1 MRSFTVASAIFGGL
15 LATSPV
21 YGQQCKLQ
29 FDGRVPANFQPAN
42 FDTANNIFNPDNVK
56 GKGLKF
62 SDLIELPTLAQ
73 QSIFD
78 VGGKTKA
85 LEVTINDKSIFVPN
99 ADTVQN
105 GFRRAEL
112 LIASNNGTD
121 DSTKGV
127 KTLHFSVAKD
137 LKKPLNLTHEYQ
149 LVFLEDNKFSTNQ
162 IVVKTGT
169 IDGQANA
176 NPDTLNVFGNVASNP
191 PKLLFSTPFGAD
203 GFHNFAMTL
212 DFDKNTT
219 QVFFSKGNEPLKAV
233 SKPEP
238 NDVSGGGQYHFGC
251 LKKGVGKVKDVV
263 REGIQEPNINEGL
276 IYGGIFMEDSANG
289 CVSLS
294 AAAGAGGKAGAT
306 GAGGKAGATGA
317 GAGAKAG
324 AKVAGAALKQG
335 VKAAKAAKAGNNKKA
350 RSFLG

>member
-1 MRSFTVASAIFGGL
+1 MRSFTVASVLFGGL
-15 LATSPV
+15 MATSPV

-29 FDGRVPANFQPAN
+29 FDGRVPANFKPEN
-42 FDTANNIFNPDNVK
+42 FDSVNNIFDPKNVL

-62 SDLIELPTLAQ
+62 SDLIELPALQQ

-78 VGGKTKA
+78 VGGKTQA

-112 LIASNNGTD
+112 LIASNSGTD

-137 LKKPLNLTHEYQ
+137 AKRPLNLTHEYQ
-149 LVFLEDNKFSTNQ
+149 IVFLEDNKFSTNQ

-169 IDGQANA
+169 IAGQANA
-176 NPDTLNVFGNVASNP
+176 NPDTLNVFGNVASSP

-212 DFDKNTT
+212 DFNKNTT

-233 SKPEP
+233 SKAEA
-238 NDVSGGGQYHFGC
+238 NDVSGGGQFHFGI
-251 LKKGVGKVKDVV
+251 LKKGVGNAKDVV
-263 REGIQEPNINEGL
+263 REGIQEANINEGL
-276 IYGGIFMEDSANG
+276 IYGGIFMEDSAGG
-289 CVSLS
+289 CISLS
-294 AAAGAGGKAGAT
+294 AGAGNGTNAAGAAAPATAKKAG
-306 GAGGKAGATGA
+306 
-317 GAGAKAG
+317 
-324 AKVAGAALKQG
+324 
-335 VKAAKAAKAGNNKKA
+335 KAAKAKQ
-350 RSFLG
+350 